1 MTSTPPSASTPSIP
15 TTPMPL
21 ATLGE
26 ESPAEVDGRS
36 GVVILFG
43 GTFDPP
49 HVGHVR
55 LPARVRD
62 ELERL
67 HACPGRGWL
76 MFVPASRSPHKD
88 AGPVATD
95 QQRAAMVALAISE
108 LPRAG
113 VWTDEID
120 RAAAAAGP
128 SAEPSFTV
136 DTLRRAREW
145 LDAHALGGAP
155 LRLLI
160 GADQAMGFHRWR
172 DPRDILQLA
181 KPAVMIRGESRDADA
196 LVERLAALGYWST
209 NELAMWRGAIVPV
222 GLVDVSATQVRAAL
236 ASGDQGW
243 ALQFLPGP
251 VLEYITAQGLYRAR

>member
-1 MTSTPPSASTPSIP
+1 MTTTPP
-15 TTPMPL
+15 TPMPL

-26 ESPAEVDGRS
+26 ESPAAG

-62 ELERL
+62 QLELM
-67 HACPGRGWL
+67 HDCPGRGWL
-76 MFVPASRSPHKD
+76 VYVPASRSPHKD
-88 AGPVATD
+88 SVPLATD
-95 QQRAAMVALAISE
+95 AHRAEMVALAISE

-113 VWTDEID
+113 LWTDEID
-120 RAAAAAGP
+120 RAVASPGAGTGP
-128 SAEPSFTV
+128 SYTV
-136 DTLRRAREW
+136 ETLRRAREW
-145 LDAHALGGAP
+145 MDAHGLEGAS

-160 GADQAMGFHRWR
+160 GADQATAFHRWR

-181 KPAVMIRGESRDADA
+181 KPAVMIRGEARDTDA
-196 LVERLAALGYWST
+196 LVERLAAANFWNT

-222 GLVDVSATQVRAAL
+222 GTVDVSATQVRAAL
-236 ASGDQGW
+236 ASGDQGES
-243 ALQFLPGP
+243 LRFVPGP
-251 VLEYITAQGLYRAR
+251 VLEYITSQRLYRPR